1 MPPCA
6 TSMEKR
12 GPSGSESESSPPE
25 FREFSAA
32 KEILQPAFLWYFR
45 VFVKWGRRFLRTR
58 STLDVNNAIPQG
70 KARRVVPASSLRGWL
85 DLSELTWCS
94 FPNFDSKEQ
103 SRRDNGQGLT
113 SASPGTHKNTKP
125 HSTMVSKSSCAKFH
139 RIGND
144 RQG

>member
-1 MPPCA
+1 
-6 TSMEKR
+6 MEKR

-70 KARRVVPASSLRGWL
+70 KARRVVPASSLRGCL

-103 SRRDNGQGLT
+103 TRRDNGQTGTYQREPRNAQEYKTALDNGLQVFLCEV
-113 SASPGTHKNTKP
+113 SP
-125 HSTMVSKSSCAKFH
+125 
-139 RIGND
+139 D
-144 RQG
+144 R